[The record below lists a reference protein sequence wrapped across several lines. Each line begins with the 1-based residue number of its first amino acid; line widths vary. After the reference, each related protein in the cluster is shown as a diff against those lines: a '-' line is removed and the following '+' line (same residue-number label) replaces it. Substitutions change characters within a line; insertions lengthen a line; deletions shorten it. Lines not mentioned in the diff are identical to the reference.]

1 MASPR
6 MTEAEIW
13 AFVTDTPTGILTT
26 LRRDGVP
33 IALPVWFACLD
44 RLIYMQTRGRKL
56 QRIAHD
62 PRASFLVETG
72 HRWVDLKAV
81 HFTGTAEIIDLAPEL
96 ARRFGTE
103 IERKYDSFR
112 AKPTEMAASTA
123 SYYETVRSAAVRFT
137 PDTRVL
143 NWDNGKI
150 AGT

>member
-13 AFVTDTPTGILTT
+13 AFVTDAPTGILTT

-44 RLIYMQTRGRKL
+44 HMIYMQTRGKKL
-56 QRIAHD
+56 QRIARD

-81 HFTGTAEIIDLAPEL
+81 HFTGTAEIIDLAPEF

-103 IERKYDSFR
+103 IDRKYDSLR
-112 AKPTEMAASTA
+112 AKGTEMAASTA
-123 SYYETVRSAAVRFT
+123 SYYENVHSGAVRFT
-137 PDTRVL
+137 PDTRV
-143 NWDNGKI
+143 
-150 AGT
+150 